1 MASPVDVPGAA
12 TAQVVQ
18 TYRLREDLV
27 VVRLV
32 GDLIPFEPGQ
42 SLAVT
47 VPAAPRGARRYS
59 PAMPPS
65 RDGKY
70 EFHVRAVPGGWVSG
84 SIVADTREGDVWALD
99 APAGDLRVDPS
110 DDDVVMISGGTGLAP
125 MLAILRDLARRRTPP
140 RVRLFMGGRSPRDLY
155 AADMVWLMA
164 REYPWLTVLPVTER
178 PENPPHRDPWFDA
191 AEENRLLAMPDA
203 TYGPDRLL
211 PGRVG
216 EAAARRGP
224 YPNQR
229 VLVCGSPAMAS
240 FTVRALE
247 TTGTP
252 PENIRRG

>member
-1 MASPVDVPGAA
+1 MVSPVDIPGTA

-32 GDLIPFEPGQ
+32 GDLVPFEPGQ

-84 SIVADTREGDVWALD
+84 SIVTGTRDGDIWALD
-99 APAGDLRVDPS
+99 APAGDLRVDDT

-125 MLAILRDLARRRTPP
+125 MLAILRHVARRRTPP

-164 REYPWLTVLPVTER
+164 REFPWLTVLPVAEHPTD
-178 PENPPHRDPWFDA
+178 PPHPDPWFDA

-203 TYGPDRLL
+203 TFTADRIL

-224 YPNQR
+224 WTDQR
-229 VLVCGSPAMAS
+229 VLVCGSPAMTS